1 MNLKNRFFV
10 IFLSVVFFTTSAFAA
25 DENCRYS
32 KYRRLHPER
41 CEDSYI
47 QKNTTIALL
56 GGAALVGLGIALANQ
71 TSSDS
76 TPSSKIT
83 NQSSFPRSS
92 YANYE
97 LNATIQNNQIEAD
110 YINSQNLADDIDFQ
124 TIDLIKHSEKFTRNY
139 AQFDAINYAWAVA
152 RGFSGKNAKI
162 AVVDDFNSYHGN
174 AVYNILSNI
183 ANDANINKYSVT
195 SGSNQFVSYN
205 EIANVYSKINS
216 VDIYNNSWQIIATEQ
231 NNAATSIYNSDQT
244 LKTYA
249 QAQQYIY
256 NETSANFINQIIEH
270 AIHDDSIFV
279 WAAGNES
286 LSESGVLSAIPI
298 AFPEIQGHFIN
309 VVSFDTNTNEIAWYS
324 NQCGIT
330 QNYCISAPGSAIQ
343 PDNSEIRVSGTS
355 FAVPIVSGAIATI
368 KEAFPYMNATEITEL
383 LFVTAKDLGDP
394 GIDSV
399 YGWGLLDM
407 EKATKPVGN
416 AKIILSNNTIK
427 PLHKINVSGNIA
439 SAIKNSGLKLAFFDD
454 FGRAFNTK
462 LSDNIHIV
470 NRSRIF
476 DKLHETENNSFT
488 IFDNFEFGVQKNNLF
503 EGEDFISNQSNS
515 LMNFIGYK
523 NNINFNDVQFY
534 QNIRFESSSLTPDK
548 NSIISDISNIY
559 STTLKFGLK
568 WNDFALEMMIPNQII
583 HGNMSVNVPTGRDI
597 DGNIIYIKQNIDL
610 VNKPIQEFTLKYKN
624 LYMGFVN
631 NHDTK
636 DEFYIMT
643 KTKFAF

>member
-1 MNLKNRFFV
+1 MNLLNR
-10 IFLSVVFFTTSAFAA
+10 IFTISLSVAFFATSAFGE

-47 QKNTTIALL
+47 QKNTALALL
-56 GGAALVGLGIALANQ
+56 GGAALVGLGIAMANQ

-97 LNATIQNNQIEAD
+97 LNSTIQNNQIEAN
-110 YINSQNLADDIDFQ
+110 YSNYQNVSDDIDFQ
-124 TIDLIKHSEKFTRNY
+124 TIDLIKHSDKFMRNY
-139 AQFDAINYAWAVA
+139 AQFDTINYAWAVA
-152 RGFSGKNAKI
+152 RGFSGKNATI

-174 AVYNILSNI
+174 AVYNILNNI
-183 ANDANINKYSVT
+183 SSDANINKYSVT
-195 SGSNQFVSYN
+195 NGANQFVSYN
-205 EIANVYSKINS
+205 EIANTYSKINN

-231 NNAATSIYNSDQT
+231 NNAATSIYNTDQT

-256 NETSANFINQIIEH
+256 NETSVNFVNQIIEH
-270 AIHDDSIFV
+270 AIRDDSIFV

-286 LSESGVLSAIPI
+286 LSESGVISAMPI

-309 VVSFDTNTNEIAWYS
+309 VVSFDTATNEIAWYS

-343 PDNSEIRVSGTS
+343 PDDSGIRVSGTS
-355 FAVPIVSGAIATI
+355 FAAPIVSGAIATI

-383 LFVTAKDLGDP
+383 LFVTAKDLGEP

-407 EKATKPVGN
+407 EKATKPVGK
-416 AKIILSNNTIK
+416 AKIILSNNTIR
-427 PLHKINVSGNIA
+427 PLHKINISGNVA
-439 SAIKNSGLKLAFFDD
+439 SAIKNAGIKMAFFDD

-462 LSDNIHIV
+462 LSDNIHII
-470 NRSRIF
+470 NHGRAF
-476 DKLHETENNSFT
+476 DKLREDENNSFP
-488 IFDNFEFGVQKNNLF
+488 IFNKFELGIQKNTLF
-503 EGEDFISNQSNS
+503 EGEDFVSNKSNS
-515 LMNFIGYK
+515 LMNFVGYK
-523 NNINFNDVQFY
+523 NQINFDNVEFY
-534 QNIRFESSSLTPDK
+534 QNIRLEMSYLTPDE
-548 NSIISDISNIY
+548 NSIISDISSIY

-568 WNDFALEMMIPNQII
+568 WNDFGFEMAIPNQII
-583 HGNMSVNVPTGRDI
+583 HGNMSMNIPTGRDT
-597 DGNIIYIKQNIDL
+597 DGKIIYTKQTIDL
-610 VNKPIQEFTLKYKN
+610 TTKPIQEFTLKFKN